1 MAVQFDVGDKQLW
14 DAILTKA
21 REDNSRIAQLLEY
34 VDVYDQPE
42 RFIEAY
48 DDDSEIGDLREPLI
62 QTFERLEISK
72 GVLKSAVNATLRAK
86 EEANR

>member
-1 MAVQFDVGDKQLW
+1 MSDKQLW

-21 REDNSRIAQLLEY
+21 REDNSRIASLLEC

-48 DDDSEIGDLREPLI
+48 DDDGEIGDLREPLI
-62 QTFERLEISK
+62 GTFERLEIFK
-72 GVLKSAVNATLRAK
+72 GVLTSAVNAS
-86 EEANR
+86 

>member
-1 MAVQFDVGDKQLW
+1 M
-14 DAILTKA
+14 
-21 REDNSRIAQLLEY
+21 
-34 VDVYDQPE
+34 YDQPE

-48 DDDSEIGDLREPLI
+48 DDDNEIGDLREPLV

-86 EEANR
+86 EEANK

>member
-1 MAVQFDVGDKQLW
+1 MSDKQLW

-21 REDNSRIAQLLEY
+21 REDNSRIASLREC

-48 DDDSEIGDLREPLI
+48 DDDGEIGDLREPLI
-62 QTFERLEISK
+62 GTFERLEIFK
-72 GVLKSAVNATLRAK
+72 GVLTSAVNAS
-86 EEANR
+86 